1 MLAMKRG
8 SFTLALLSSVLFA
21 SNLKATP
28 VYVNTLGDNNSS
40 AALSLQSTLDAR
52 GNTLIN
58 VYNDQLD
65 AGASAYWS
73 GGSTYSITVVQAL
86 AGSAAINSLSIYNL
100 ADPTQTML
108 IFPGESSGTIATFT
122 SPWATFGFVLHNGY
136 YGNTEYSD
144 PSLNG
149 GNVNV
154 VTYSGTGESL
164 ALGTDPSSPTGTVVL
179 GTQDYLMS
187 WEDTDFSNSQCDHD
201 YNDLT
206 LVLSSQAVP
215 DQLSTAT
222 LLSATMIG
230 LLYFRNKALKS
241 SNRAR

>member
-1 MLAMKRG
+1 MLV
-8 SFTLALLSSVLFA
+8 S
-21 SNLKATP
+21 
-28 VYVNTLGDNNSS
+28 
-40 AALSLQSTLDAR
+40 
-52 GNTLIN
+52 
-58 VYNDQLD
+58 QLT
-65 AGASAYWS
+65 WS
-73 GGSTYSITVVQAL
+73 HTL

-100 ADPTQTML
+100 ADPAQTML

-144 PSLNG
+144 PTLNG

-164 ALGTDPSSPTGTVVL
+164 ALGTDPSSPIGTVVL
-179 GTQDYLMS
+179 GSQDFLMS

-215 DQLSTAT
+215 DRLSTAT
-222 LLSATMIG
+222 LLSVTIIG
-230 LLYFRNKALKS
+230 LLYFRNKGLKLPNS
-241 SNRAR
+241 AR